1 MEFQKTQSI
10 IYIRDAYLV
19 MNNISRAFKKLIF
32 PVTFNSCLFL
42 LLIIGI
48 QNSSI
53 KRKVNLFKNESI
65 ALPISFIVGVSFIT
79 GSITGSFVPI
89 FFNNNKFDS

>member
-1 MEFQKTQSI
+1 MSG
-10 IYIRDAYLV
+10 
-19 MNNISRAFKKLIF
+19 AFKKIIF
-32 PVTFNSCLFL
+32 SITFNFCLFL

-48 QNSSI
+48 QNSSN
-53 KRKVNLFKNESI
+53 KRKINLFKKDTV

-89 FFNNNKFDS
+89 FFDKKRLIVK